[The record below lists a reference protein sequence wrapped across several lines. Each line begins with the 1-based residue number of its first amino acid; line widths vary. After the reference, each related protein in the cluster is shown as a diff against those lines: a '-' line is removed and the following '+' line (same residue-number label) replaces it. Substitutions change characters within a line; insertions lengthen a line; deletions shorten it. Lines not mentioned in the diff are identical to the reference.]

1 MPIDEPSNQPED
13 INREL
18 SLLSFHRRVQE
29 MAEDGT
35 VPLLERLRYLCIAAS
50 NLDEFFQVRYAS
62 VRHKLQYGIRLS
74 ARNSLNAQ
82 QLSNAISTQ
91 THAMIHDQYTIL
103 NRRLIPALVQ
113 EQIRFLR
120 RDKWNEEQW
129 NWLKRYYRSEL
140 LPLISPLGIDPSH
153 PFPRVANKSLHFIV
167 SLQGKDAFG
176 REHHLAM
183 VPAPRSLPRL
193 IQLPANIANSPNDF
207 VFLSSI
213 MHAFVDDMFQG
224 MTVTGCYQFRLLR
237 DTELYLDEEEMDDLK
252 LALKGGLQRE
262 RKFGRAIRLEVADNC
277 PQELMQYLLDMFEL
291 TEQDLYQVHGPVDL
305 ARLSSAYDMAKR
317 PDLKFPGFIPG
328 AVARLGHSDH
338 MFDAIAR
345 QDILLH
351 HPFHSLQ
358 PVISLLE
365 QAAKDPNVLTIKQTL
380 YRAGDHSPIVAALVR
395 AARSGKEVTVA
406 IELRA
411 RFDEEDNI
419 ELAERLQDA
428 GASVVYGVVGYKT
441 HAKMLMIVRREGKN
455 LRRYVHLG
463 TGNYHYQTSRA
474 YTDIGLL
481 TADPA
486 IGEDV
491 HLMFHQLT
499 GLGQVPRMRKLF
511 SSPFSLARQI
521 TSWIDREAALAKDK
535 KHGRIIAKMNGLE
548 EPKVIEALYRA
559 SQAGVK
565 ISLIVRGICCLR
577 PNVPGLSENIDVI
590 SVLGP
595 FLEHTRI
602 FYFGN
607 DGTPEVYCA
616 SADWMDRN
624 LNARVETCFPIE
636 NTQLKRMI
644 IRQGLRTYLRER
656 RFTWRL
662 RADGTYAKLRGKKAT
677 RSAQE
682 LLLAELA
689 AVRS

>member
-1 MPIDEPSNQPED
+1 MTPIEDTASPDD

-18 SLLSFHRRVQE
+18 SLLSFHRRVQA
-29 MAEDGT
+29 MAEDGSI
-35 VPLLERLRYLCIAAS
+35 PLLERLRYICIAAS

-62 VRHKLQYGIRLS
+62 VRHKLRYGIRLPERDS
-74 ARNSLNAQ
+74 MNIQ
-82 QLSNAISTQ
+82 ELSTAISKQ
-91 THAMIHDQYTIL
+91 THTMMHDQYQIL
-103 NRRLIPALVQ
+103 NRRLIPSLLN
-113 EQIRFLR
+113 EGIHFLR

-129 NWLKRYYRSEL
+129 AWLKRYFRREL
-140 LPLISPLGIDPSH
+140 QPLISPLGIDPAH

-167 SLQGKDAFG
+167 SLRGHDAFG

-193 IQLPANIANSPNDF
+193 IQLPESVSSSPHDF

-262 RKFGRAIRLEVADNC
+262 RKFGHAIRLEVADNC
-277 PQELMQYLLDMFEL
+277 PQDLVQYLLDMFEL
-291 TEQDLYQVHGPVDL
+291 SEQDLYQVHGPVDL
-305 ARLSSAYDMAKR
+305 ARLASAYDMADR
-317 PDLKFPGFIPG
+317 PELKFPPFIPG
-328 AVARLGHSDH
+328 AIAHLGHSDH
-338 MFDAIAR
+338 MFEAIAR

-358 PVISLLE
+358 PVIALLE
-365 QAAKDPNVLTIKQTL
+365 QAAKDPSVLAIKQTL
-380 YRAGDHSPIVAALVR
+380 YRTGDNSPLVAVLVR
-395 AARSGKEVTVA
+395 AARLGKEVTVA

-441 HAKMLMIVRREGKN
+441 HAKMLMIVRREGKK

-463 TGNYHYQTSRA
+463 TGNYHFQTSRA

-481 TADPA
+481 TADEA

-499 GLGQVPRMRKLF
+499 GLGQMPRMRKLIA
-511 SSPFSLARQI
+511 SPFSLAKQI
-521 TSWIDREAALAKDK
+521 ISWIDGEAELAKAG

-548 EPKVIEALYRA
+548 EPKVIESLYRA

-565 ISLIVRGICCLR
+565 ITLIVRGICCLR
-577 PNVPGLSENIDVI
+577 PSIAGLSDNIEVY
-590 SVLGP
+590 SVLGR

-607 DGTPEVYCA
+607 NGASKLYCA

-636 NTQLKRMI
+636 NTQLKRQL
-644 IRQGLRTYLRER
+644 IRQGLRTYLREK

-662 RADGTYAKLRGKKAT
+662 HSDGSYIKLRGKKAE
-677 RSAQE
+677 SGAQDV
-682 LLLAELA
+682 LLAELTLHT
-689 AVRS
+689 S

>member
-1 MPIDEPSNQPED
+1 MNVTGDESKANT

-18 SLLSFHRRVQE
+18 SLLSFHQRVQG

-35 VPLLERLRYLCIAAS
+35 VPLLERLRYLCIAGS

-62 VRHKLQYGIRLS
+62 VRHKLKYGIRID
-74 ARNSLNAQ
+74 NSSGMNTQ
-82 QLSNAISTQ
+82 QLSDAISDN
-91 THAMIHDQYTIL
+91 THAMMHDQYRTL
-103 NRRLIPALVQ
+103 NQRLIPALKQ
-113 EQIRFLR
+113 EGILFLR
-120 RDKWNEEQW
+120 RDKWNAEQW
-129 NWLKRYYRSEL
+129 AWLTRYFRKEL
-140 LPLISPLGIDPSH
+140 LPLISPLGIDPAH
-153 PFPRVANKSLHFIV
+153 PFPRIANKSLHFIV
-167 SLQGKDAFG
+167 ALQGQDAFG

-193 IQLPANIANSPNDF
+193 IQLPAEIATSAHDF

-237 DTELYLDEEEMDDLK
+237 DTELYLDEEEMVDLK

-277 PQELMQYLLDMFEL
+277 PKELTKYLLDMFEL
-291 TEQDLYQVHGPVDL
+291 NEQDLYQVNGPVDL
-305 ARLSSAYDMAKR
+305 ARLASAYDMVAR
-317 PDLKFPGFIPG
+317 PDLKFPKFIPG
-328 AVARLGHSDH
+328 AIERLRQSDH
-338 MFDAIAR
+338 MFNAISKR
-345 QDILLH
+345 DILLH
-351 HPFHSLQ
+351 HPFQSFQ
-358 PVISLLE
+358 PVVSLLE
-365 QAAKDPNVLTIKQTL
+365 QAARDPDVLAIKQTL
-380 YRAGDHSPIVAALVR
+380 YRAGDRSPLVAALVR
-395 AARSGKEVTVA
+395 AAKKGKEVTVA
-406 IELRA
+406 IELKA

-441 HAKMLMIVRREGKN
+441 HAKMLMIVRREGKK

-481 TADPA
+481 TADES

-499 GLGQVPRMRKLF
+499 GLGQMPRMRKLIA
-511 SSPFSLARQI
+511 SPF
-521 TSWIDREAALAKDK
+521 ALAKQIVHWIDSEAELAK
-535 KHGRIIAKMNGLE
+535 AGKHGRIIAKMNGLE
-548 EPKVIEALYRA
+548 EPKVIDALYRA

-577 PNVPGLSENIDVI
+577 PGVTGLSENIEVR
-590 SVLGP
+590 SVLGR

-607 DGTPEVYCA
+607 DGSSKLYCA

-624 LNARVETCFPIE
+624 LNSRVETCFPIE
-636 NTQLKRMI
+636 NTQLKRKL
-644 IRQGLRTYLRER
+644 IRQGLRTYLRET

-662 RADGTYAKLRGKKAT
+662 RPDGTYAKLRGKKSDS
-677 RSAQE
+677 SAQD
-682 LLLAELA
+682 LLLTELA
-689 AVRS
+689 TLQE